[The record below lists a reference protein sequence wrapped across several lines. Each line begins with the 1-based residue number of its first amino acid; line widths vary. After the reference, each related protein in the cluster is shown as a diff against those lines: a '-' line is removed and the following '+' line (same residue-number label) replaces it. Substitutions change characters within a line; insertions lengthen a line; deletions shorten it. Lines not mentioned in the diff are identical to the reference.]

1 MALTIGLV
9 EEKFVAVLS
18 EFILTLL
25 QLLSQ
30 DVSGFYLGMQLAMQ
44 VVIGIF
50 RVEVLFPL
58 CCY

>member
-9 EEKFVAVLS
+9 EEKFVAILS